1 MTSHRSR
8 LFLSLLLATS
18 LALTGCVTSEES
30 LPEEGKAQSET
41 PAPEVTEAAEEERG
55 MPDWVLGPSPANI
68 DLCRVPD
75 GQPPELQV
83 LPRGVMVNGHPL
95 RGSVGFPFVPDRFPT
110 LGTARIVLGAVAFED
125 APPTTDTAREFFSPH
140 AKKMGEW
147 ADFWSQ
153 GQFAFDITIIDE
165 WIQVPRKSV
174 DMPSD
179 DRQIAGIVQSHIPET
194 VDLSGIDGTF
204 IYWAEGTD
212 GGNRH
217 DFGVRVGSNENTYG
231 DPASRPDLFWAV
243 AQYHIEDT
251 GNGIPL
257 SLKTDYIWSYLIH
270 EIQHEQ
276 GLNTHSPGNGWQTGV
291 GQNQYPDPGTGQWS
305 AALASWELFLLGWI
319 SDEQVHCIDPENL
332 DAPEN
337 FILTAQEVYGGER
350 KIAVVPISGSDVLV
364 VESRRP
370 IGWTAGWD
378 SRDIGLLVY
387 TVNPEVEFVKDHEG
401 DDCGNTPEIPKWS
414 YYLYV
419 DGKAPAVCD
428 YNQLDRVLVR
438 EGETVTHEGI
448 RVRLEYSADEVDY
461 VTIEAVTP

>member
-1 MTSHRSR
+1 
-8 LFLSLLLATS
+8 
-18 LALTGCVTSEES
+18 
-30 LPEEGKAQSET
+30 
-41 PAPEVTEAAEEERG
+41 
-55 MPDWVLGPSPANI
+55 
-68 DLCRVPD
+68 
-75 GQPPELQV
+75 
-83 LPRGVMVNGHPL
+83 
-95 RGSVGFPFVPDRFPT
+95 
-110 LGTARIVLGAVAFED
+110 VAFED
-125 APPTTDTAREFFSPH
+125 APPTTDSAREFFSPH
-140 AKKMGEW
+140 AEKMEEW

-153 GQFAFDITIIDE
+153 GQFDMDITIIDE
-165 WIQVPRKSV
+165 WIQVPRKSG

-179 DRQIAGIVQSHIPET
+179 DNQIARIVQSHIPES
-194 VDLSGIDGTF
+194 VDFSGVDGTF

-217 DFGVRVGSNENTYG
+217 DFGVRLGSNENTYG

-243 AQYHIEDT
+243 AQYHIDDT

-257 SLKTDYIWSYLIH
+257 SLKTDHMWSYLIH

-291 GQNQYPDPGTGQWS
+291 GQNQYPDPRTGQWS

-319 SDEQVHCIDPENL
+319 SEEQVHCIDPENL

-350 KIAVVPISGSDVLV
+350 KIAVVPMSGSDVLV

-370 IGWTAGWD
+370 IGWTSWD
-378 SRDIGLLVY
+378 PRDIGLLVY
-387 TVNPEVEFVKDHEG
+387 TVNPQVEFVEDHVG
-401 DDCGNTPEIPKWS
+401 NDCGNTPEIPKWS

-438 EGETVTHEGI
+438 EGQSVTHQGV
-448 RVRLEYSADEVDY
+448 RVTLEYSAEEVDY
-461 VTIEAVTP
+461 VTIETVTP

>member
-1 MTSHRSR
+1 MT
-8 LFLSLLLATS
+8 LAC
-18 LALTGCVTSEES
+18 LAIAGCSV
-30 LPEEGKAQSET
+30 GD
-41 PAPEVTEAAEEERG
+41 EVTHVEVEGHSPASVPEPDAATEEEASA
-55 MPDWVLGPSPANI
+55 PDWVVGPSPATI
-68 DLCRVPD
+68 DVCKVAD
-75 GQPPELQV
+75 GQPPEVQK

-110 LGTARIVLGAVAFED
+110 DGTARIVLGAVAFDD
-125 APPTTDTAREFFSPH
+125 APPSTASARDFFSPH
-140 AKKMGEW
+140 ARKMEEW

-153 GQFAFDITIIDE
+153 GQFALDITIIDE
-165 WIQVPRKSV
+165 WIQVPRRSV

-179 DRQIAGIVQSHIPET
+179 DVQIARIVQSHIPES
-194 VDLSGIDGTF
+194 VDFSGVDGTF

-217 DFGVRVGSNENTYG
+217 DFGVRVGSNENSYG

-257 SLKTDYIWSYLIH
+257 SLKTEYLWAYLIH

-291 GQNQYPDPGTGQWS
+291 GQNHYPDPNTGQWS

-319 SDEQVHCIDPENL
+319 SDEQVHCIDPGSL
-332 DAPEN
+332 DAPEQVV
-337 FILTAQEVYGGER
+337 LTAQEVYGGDR
-350 KIAVVPISGSDVLV
+350 KIAVVPISDSDVLV

-370 IGWTAGWD
+370 IGWTQGWD
-378 SRDIGLLVY
+378 PRDAGLMVY
-387 TVNPEVEFVKDHEG
+387 SVNPRVEYVKDHEG
-401 DDCGNTPEIPKWS
+401 NDCGNTRDIPKWA

-419 DGKAPAVCD
+419 DGKAPAECD
-428 YNQLDRVLVR
+428 YNDIQRVLVR
-438 EGETVTHEGI
+438 EGQTVTHEGI
-448 RVRLEYSADEVDY
+448 SVTLEYSGAELDY
-461 VTIEAVTP
+461 LTIKTVTP